1 MGAADRHVSG
11 LIARSIPS
19 LNAFLQVQKTILR
32 DEFLRL
38 NEMHQQTLNKLKAE
52 RFRASH
58 AVHEASEARVK
69 QENAIRASEAII
81 SNALKWKESLEDT
94 RRKYSILQTENARLG
109 RIALELNNRL
119 KEESSEA
126 LVPALMAR
134 VQFLE
139 NRLKKASE
147 YTTWSSAGILT

>member
-1 MGAADRHVSG
+1 M
-11 LIARSIPS
+11 
-19 LNAFLQVQKTILR
+19 
-32 DEFLRL
+32 
-38 NEMHQQTLNKLKAE
+38 
-52 RFRASH
+52 
-58 AVHEASEARVK
+58 HEASEAKVK
-69 QENAIRASEAII
+69 RENAIRASEAII